1 MNAFIKHVG
10 EDFQHLHSVVQQAHI
25 GDIKLS
31 GNVRVS
37 RGNFLAN
44 ILCQILGM
52 PKSTESV
59 LLTVDGQHTAEA
71 MVWKRRFGDVEMI
84 SNFVLDGDYFVEN
97 MGPIKLWMM
106 LNNQD
111 GELVYTLEKSQFLFI
126 PLPKI
131 LSPTLL
137 AFESENKGKYVF
149 SVSVGLPIIGKL
161 IEYSGEL
168 DLESNRK

>member
-1 MNAFIKHVG
+1 MNAFIKHIG
-10 EDFQHLHSVVQQAHI
+10 KDFQYLHSIVQQAHT
-25 GDIKLS
+25 GDSKLS

-52 PKSTESV
+52 PKSTDSV
-59 LLTVDGQHTAEA
+59 LLAVDGQHTEDA
-71 MVWKRRFGDVEMI
+71 MIWKRRFGDVEMI
-84 SNFVLDGDYFVEN
+84 SNFVLDGDYFVES
-97 MGPIKLWMM
+97 MGPIKLWMT

-137 AFESENKGKYVF
+137 AFESENNGKYVF
-149 SVSVGLPIIGKL
+149 SVNVGLPIIGKL
-161 IEYSGEL
+161 IEYNGVL
-168 DLESNRK
+168 DLEVNRK